1 MAINKAKKKEIVEK
15 LEKSFSGAKS
25 IVFLGVK
32 GIKVNEQNK
41 LRKTLREQGVGYTI
55 AKKTLVGRALDTAK
69 LEGVRP
75 DFLAELAV
83 AYSEDNLATH
93 REISDF
99 QKKNKDN
106 VKIIGGVFEGV
117 YVDAAKVSSL
127 ASIPSLQTLRA
138 QFVNIINSPI
148 QGFVM
153 ALSEIAKSKPQA

>member
-15 LEKSFSGAKS
+15 LEKSFSHAKS

-41 LRKTLREQGVGYTI
+41 LRKTLREQGIGFTI
-55 AKKTLVGRALDTAK
+55 AKKTLVGRALDNAK
-69 LEGVRP
+69 ISGNKPE
-75 DFLAELAV
+75 FLAELAV
-83 AYSEDNLATH
+83 AYSEDNLASH

-106 VKIIGGVFEGV
+106 VKIFAGVFEGE
-117 YVDAAKVSSL
+117 YIDALKVSAL
-127 ASIPSLQTLRA
+127 ASIPPMKTLQA

>member
-15 LEKSFSGAKS
+15 LEKSFSHAKS

-41 LRKTLREQGVGYTI
+41 LRKKLRDEKVGFTI
-55 AKKTLVGRALDTAK
+55 AKKTLVGRALDKAK
-69 LEGVRP
+69 FSGAKPE
-75 DFLAELAV
+75 FTAELAV
-83 AYSEDNLATH
+83 AFSEDNLASH

-99 QKKNKDN
+99 QKKNKEN
-106 VKIIGGVFEGV
+106 VKIIGGVFDGV
-117 YVDAAKVSSL
+117 YVDAVKVAEL
-127 ASIPSLQTLRA
+127 ASIPSLHTLHA
-138 QFVNIINSPI
+138 QLVNLLNSPI

>member
-15 LEKSFSGAKS
+15 LEKSFSHAKS

-55 AKKTLVGRALDTAK
+55 AKKTLVGRALDKAK
-69 LEGVRP
+69 ISGVKP
-75 DFLAELAV
+75 EFASELSV
-83 AYSEDNLATH
+83 AFSEDNLASH

-106 VKIIGGVFEGV
+106 VKIIGGVFDGV
-117 YVDAAKVSSL
+117 YVDAVKVSEL
-127 ASIPSLQTLRA
+127 ASIPSLKTLHA
-138 QFVNIINSPI
+138 QLVNLLNSPI

-153 ALSEIAKSKPQA
+153 ALSEIAKGKPQA